1 MIRKEEQTLAD
12 TYGLP
17 EDITSFGKE
26 DVKDGRLA
34 MIKLNSTTMGLAQ
47 RLKLED
53 SSHSRREG
61 TFQVMKSE
69 MTFPFKKYVM
79 AMKECFDTLEQITF
93 REFEK
98 KQMMI
103 AARFKSSPTMAA

>member
-69 MTFPFKKYVM
+69 MTFQKVCHGHERMF
-79 AMKECFDTLEQITF
+79 
-93 REFEK
+93 
-98 KQMMI
+98 
-103 AARFKSSPTMAA
+103 